1 MLTFVTLGISVAGV
15 LLFGSQ
21 AGARVLDSSTRI
33 PASNIQG
40 AALLPSAPDVVCS
53 NGDYAITQSTGASI
67 VAGTTDVGNHTD
79 DGTTNIALPFTFR
92 LYGVPFN
99 TVNVGSNGNLQ
110 FNSTVSTYSNTCLPN
125 IHDNFGYAI
134 FAHW

>member
-40 AALLPSAPDVVCS
+40 SALLPSAPDVVCS

-67 VAGTTDVGNHTD
+67 VPGTTDVGNHTD
-79 DGTTNIALPFTFR
+79 DGTTNIALPFAYSLYDQTF
-92 LYGVPFN
+92 
-99 TVNVGSNGNLQ
+99 TSVNVSSNGNL
-110 FNSTVSTYSNTCLPN
+110 
-125 IHDNFGYAI
+125 
-134 FAHW
+134 